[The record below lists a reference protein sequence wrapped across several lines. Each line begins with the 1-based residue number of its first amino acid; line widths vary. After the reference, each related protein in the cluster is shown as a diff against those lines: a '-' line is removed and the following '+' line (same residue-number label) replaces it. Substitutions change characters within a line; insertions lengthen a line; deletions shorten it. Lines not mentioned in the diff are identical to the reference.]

1 MIKSAQIPRDQS
13 VFRNKIMQ

>member
-1 MIKSAQIPRDQS
+1 MLKSVQIPRDQS